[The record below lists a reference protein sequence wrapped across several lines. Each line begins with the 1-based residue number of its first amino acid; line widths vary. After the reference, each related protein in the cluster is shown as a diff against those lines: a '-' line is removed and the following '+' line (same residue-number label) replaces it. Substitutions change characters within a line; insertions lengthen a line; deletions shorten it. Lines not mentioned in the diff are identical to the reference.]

1 MIAQHRFILTER
13 AMGGPNS
20 GAMFYTIVDHLV
32 ARLIQNI
39 HSMSYNIVY
48 VVLRKNSRQFVWYC
62 PIMQNA
68 DGEK

>member
-1 MIAQHRFILTER
+1 MD
-13 AMGGPNS
+13 GPKS
-20 GAMFYTIVDHLV
+20 DALFYTTVDHLV
-32 ARLIQNI
+32 VCLIQNK

-62 PIMQNA
+62 PILQNA